1 MRLVH
6 ALLAVVIGAAL
17 VAGATAYA
25 ESGEA
30 TAQRQR
36 IGINMVVNDNTDT
49 GTFTFYRLR
58 ANTPTDV
65 TGEPLDSGTAP
76 IDGWAFGHEYRD
88 GMKVLNAVRG
98 LTLNGQDGTLQLVQ
112 RYDESEMQ
120 NGVRVQLGTWRI
132 AKGTAAYSGVE
143 GGGRY
148 VAVKTT
154 NGRTFVRQEG
164 WVTGLA

>member
-1 MRLVH
+1 MRRVH

-25 ESGEA
+25 GSGEA

-36 IGINMVVNDNTDT
+36 IGIGMVVNDNTDT
-49 GTFTFYRLR
+49 GTFTLYRLR

-65 TGEPLDSGTAP
+65 TGEPLDSGTAS
-76 IDGWAFGHEYRD
+76 IDGGAFGHEYRS
-88 GMKVLNAVRG
+88 GMKVLSAVRG
-98 LTLNGQDGTLQLVQ
+98 LTLDGQDGTLQLVQ

-120 NGVRVQLGTWRI
+120 NGVRLQLGAWRI
-132 AKGTAAYSGVE
+132 AKGTGAYADVK

-148 VAVKTT
+148 IAFKTT

-164 WVTGLA
+164 WVTSLS